1 MNFLKRYKSVIIGI
15 LVAVIVLIIAFMT
28 DGKRTTMSEQ
38 KAAPTPC
45 ATAVATQENRILP
58 TAVATQEIRI
68 LPSPVAVKESA
79 TPKPAETV
87 TPIPKKQ
94 EQATAPPTSE
104 PQAKKQDETDSRL
117 ICTLSVKCYTIL
129 NNMSKL
135 RPEKTGLIPS
145 DGVVFSETEVEFYE
159 GESVINVLTR
169 EMKKN
174 KIHLEFVNVPLYNSA
189 YIEGIA
195 NIYERDCGELSG
207 WMYRVNGSFPGY
219 GASQCKLKKGDR
231 IEWLYTCDLGTDIG
245 GGYAP
250 RNGRKNDD

>member
-1 MNFLKRYKSVIIGI
+1 MNLLKHYKKGIIAV
-15 LVAVIVLIIAFMT
+15 LVTAIVLVIAFMT
-28 DGKRTTMSEQ
+28 GGEKISVTEQ
-38 KAAPTPC
+38 EPASSPCVTVVVTKTPEVSPTPEMVKE
-45 ATAVATQENRILP
+45 TAVP
-58 TAVATQEIRI
+58 
-68 LPSPVAVKESA
+68 
-79 TPKPAETV
+79 TPKAE
-87 TPIPKKQ
+87 KQ
-94 EQATAPPTSE
+94 EQTDTTQTEE
-104 PQAKKQDETDSRL
+104 PQEPKKEENDNRL
-117 ICTLSVKCYTIL
+117 TCTLSVKCHTIL

-219 GASQCKLKKGDR
+219 GASQYKLKKGDR